1 MRNGMDIQI
10 NGSDGP
16 SMRLKIGF
24 LALVQVIVAL
34 ATFFGAMKVMSMDV
48 ERLKQGQQTASE
60 KIDRMLETQARMETT
75 IQQLREEVRYY
86 RERLDRH
93 IEKNQ

>member
-1 MRNGMDIQI
+1 MEVSI
-10 NGSDGP
+10 NGDSSP
-16 SMRLKIGF
+16 SMRLRIGF
-24 LALVQVIVAL
+24 LALVQVVVAL

-48 ERLKQGQQTASE
+48 ERLKLGQQTASE

>member
-1 MRNGMDIQI
+1 MEVSI
-10 NGSDGP
+10 NGDSGP

-48 ERLKQGQQTASE
+48 ERLKQGQQMASE
-60 KIDRMLETQARMETT
+60 KIDRMLDTQARMETT